1 MKIVL
6 LSMMLLLT
14 VACNP
19 ELSNVGSSPD
29 DMVKYFKVTSAKN
42 GIGDGVVVI
51 AHIGEKRLMTFY
63 LRQPS
68 GKFSHTDIMIK
79 KSSELLYEVESVHS
93 QTPDCKLNPDKG
105 QAQYYEQL
113 LINGEIKPFN
123 REILTREEAMKENKV
138 IGC

>member
-1 MKIVL
+1 MIFN
-6 LSMMLLLT
+6 

-29 DMVKYFKVTSAKN
+29 DMVKYFKVSSANN
-42 GIGDGVVVI
+42 GIGDGIVVI

-63 LRQPS
+63 LRQLS
-68 GKFSHTDIMIK
+68 GKYSHTDIMIK
-79 KSSELLYEVESVHS
+79 KSNELLYEVATVHS

-105 QAQYYEQL
+105 QPHYYEQL
-113 LINGEIKPFN
+113 LIKGEGKPFN
-123 REILTREEAMKENKV
+123 REILSREEAMKENKV

>member
-1 MKIVL
+1 MKLVL
-6 LSMMLLLT
+6 LLMLFLS

-19 ELSNVGSSPD
+19 ELKNVGSSPD
-29 DMVKYFKVTSAKN
+29 DMVKYFKVTSANN
-42 GIGDGVVVI
+42 GIGDGVVVV

-68 GKFSHTDIMIK
+68 GKFSHTDIMIR
-79 KSSELLYEVESVHS
+79 KSTDFLYEVESVHS
-93 QTPDCKLNPDKG
+93 QTPDCKLNPDKS
-105 QAQYYEQL
+105 QPQYFEQL
-113 LINGEIKPFN
+113 LINGEVKTFN